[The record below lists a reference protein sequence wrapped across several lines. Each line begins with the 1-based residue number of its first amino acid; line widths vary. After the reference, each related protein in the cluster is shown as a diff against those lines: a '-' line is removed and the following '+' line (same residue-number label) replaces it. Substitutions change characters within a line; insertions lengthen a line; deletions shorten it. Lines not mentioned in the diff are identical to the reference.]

1 MTTIEALFDLY
12 QALGGDVDEISTL
25 ETIPELLEEIS
36 EVAGS
41 TIELPGVTASDNG
54 DVLTVVDGK
63 WAKAEASAPTLSS
76 EDFNI
81 GGLTG
86 SVKTYGNVSTIQVLK
101 KSRTVTSGVNPWVI
115 SIPDN
120 LLEQRIP
127 IYQNNK
133 NVGYF
138 FIARG
143 LLTVSVSET
152 LTATA
157 DNPVYA
163 NFTTL

>member
-1 MTTIEALFDLY
+1 MTTVEALFDVY
-12 QALGGDVDEISTL
+12 DALGGDVDEISTL

-36 EVAGS
+36 EIAGS
-41 TIELPGVTASDNG
+41 TIELPGVTESDNG

-101 KSRTVTSGVNPWVI
+101 KSRTVTSGVNPWLI

-127 IYQNNK
+127 IYQNNE

-138 FIARG
+138 FISEG
-143 LLTVSVSET
+143 VLTVSVSET
-152 LTATA
+152 LTATK